1 MALTIIRHHASEWP
15 ELPVSPL
22 LQRIYAHRSIR
33 SAEELIHT
41 LDRLPDPAT
50 LTGMAAA
57 VALLE
62 RALRTQQRIVIVA
75 DYDADGAT
83 SCALAVKALQAMGA
97 HTVRYVVPNRF
108 DYGYGLTPESVA
120 LAAEQQ
126 PDVLVTVDNGIAS
139 VEGVAAARQRGWQVL
154 ITDHHLPG
162 TVLPAADAIVNPN
175 LPNESFPSRH
185 LAGVAVIFYVLSALR
200 RRLRASGWFA
210 EQGIEIPN
218 MGQFLDLVAFGTV
231 ADVVQFDQVN
241 RILVEQG
248 LRRIRAGRTCPGIL
262 ALCEIANRDPARLS
276 AKDIGFALGPR
287 LNAAGRLDEMA
298 LGIRCLLSD
307 SMSAARGYAAELN
320 QFNHERRDIEG
331 EMLHHAL
338 EQLAEQSSAER
349 PLGLCLY
356 DERWHQGVIGIL
368 ASRLRERTHRPVI
381 AFAPDKN
388 GQIKG
393 SARSIAGLHIR
404 DVFAAIATAHSGLIT
419 TFGGHA
425 MAAGLS
431 LEHSQFEVFQA
442 AFDSEVRRRINS
454 EDLNG
459 VVYSDGELTAEE
471 LSLPVAES
479 LSAAGPWGQGF
490 PEPVFDGVFTIVSG
504 RVLQDKHLKLVLN
517 PADSRHIVDG
527 IAFNQAADFGSP
539 QPGQTVRIAY
549 RLEVNEWRG
558 RRSAQLL
565 IEAIIDQD
573 NQSA

>member
-1 MALTIIRHHASEWP
+1 MAVTIVRHHASDWP

-22 LQRIYAHRSIR
+22 LRRIYAHRSIR

-50 LTGMAAA
+50 LTGMEAA

-62 RALRTQQRIVIVA
+62 RAMRTQQRIVIVA

-97 HTVRYVVPNRF
+97 QSVSYVVPNRF

-126 PDVLVTVDNGIAS
+126 PDLLVTVDNGIAS
-139 VEGVAAARQRGWQVL
+139 VEGVAAAKQRGWQVL
-154 ITDHHLPG
+154 VTDHHLPG
-162 TVLPAADAIVNPN
+162 ATLPAADAIVNPN
-175 LPNESFPSRH
+175 LPNDAFPSRH
-185 LAGVAVIFYVLSALR
+185 LAGVGVMFYVLSALR
-200 RRLRASGWFA
+200 SRLRASSWFA
-210 EQGIEIPN
+210 ERGIAVPN

-231 ADVVQFDQVN
+231 ADVVQLDQVN
-241 RILVEQG
+241 RILVDQG
-248 LRRIRAGRTCPGIL
+248 LRRIRAGCTCPGII
-262 ALCEIANRDPARLS
+262 ALCEIAQRDPAGLT

-287 LNAAGRLDEMA
+287 LNAAGRLDDMA

-307 SMSAARGYAAELN
+307 TLSHARGYAAELN
-320 QFNHERRDIEG
+320 RFNRERRDIEG

-338 EQLAEQSSAER
+338 DQLAAQSSAEL

-356 DERWHQGVIGIL
+356 DSRWHQGVIGIL
-368 ASRLRERTHRPVI
+368 ASRVRERTHRPVV

-404 DVFAAIATAHSGLIT
+404 DVFAAIATDHAGLIT
-419 TFGGHA
+419 AFGGHA

-431 LEHSQFEVFQA
+431 LERSQLAAFQA
-442 AFDSEVRRRINS
+442 AFDAEVRRRTNP
-454 EDLNG
+454 EDFTG
-459 VVYSDGELTAEE
+459 VVYSDGELTAEQ

-479 LSAAGPWGQGF
+479 LQAAGPWGQGF
-490 PEPVFDGVFTIVSG
+490 PEPLFDGLFTIVSG
-504 RVLQDKHLKLVLN
+504 QVLQDKHLKLVLN
-517 PADSRHIVDG
+517 PANSRHIIDG
-527 IAFNQAADFGSP
+527 IAFNQAADFGVP
-539 QPGQTVRIAY
+539 QPGQKVCLAY

-558 RRSAQLL
+558 RRSAQLV
-565 IEAIIDQD
+565 IEAICR
-573 NQSA
+573 